1 MKFLSRF
8 IRSVS
13 GVSAIEFALVL
24 PVMVM
29 MFLGVVEVSNYV
41 LAARKTAT
49 IASTAADL
57 VSQDTFVSDAEMFDI
72 MGALDVIVA
81 PLNASDVKIVIS
93 SVVAN
98 AQGVPKIAWSDARN
112 ATARTANSTVNSTDF
127 PSGMLAALQGAVM
140 VEITMGYD
148 PMFAI
153 FLPRTDIHDS
163 FYLKPRRS
171 LTVTRGP

>member
-1 MKFLSRF
+1 MSFISRF
-8 IRSVS
+8 RQSVS
-13 GVSAIEFALVL
+13 GVSAIEFALIL
-24 PVMVM
+24 PVMVT

-41 LAARKTAT
+41 LAARKTST

-57 VSQDTFVSDAEMFDI
+57 VSQDNYVTNAEMYDI

-81 PLNASDVKIVIS
+81 PLRASDVKIVIT

-98 AQGVPKIAWSDARN
+98 AQGVPKVGWSDARN
-112 ATARTANSTVNSTDF
+112 ATARTVGSTVNSSDF
-127 PSGMLAALQGAVM
+127 PSGMLSALQGAVM

-171 LTVTRGP
+171 LKVDRGT